1 MPAYMIALNRSVHDR
16 QNLEAYWRAAGP
28 TFEGRGAKFLSIYT
42 PLTSLELMRPL
53 EGVVLIEF
61 PDVAAAKAWYESPAY
76 QEAKR
81 HREGAADTEFFIID
95 GGLVPLED
103 RLPHIKNRQTQSIS
117 ASGR

>member
-16 QNLEAYWRAAGP
+16 QKLEAYWKAAGP

-42 PLTSLELMRPL
+42 PLAPLELMGPL

-76 QEAKR
+76 QKAKQ
-81 HREGAADTEFFIID
+81 HRDGAADTEFFIID

-103 RLPHIKNRQTQSIS
+103 RLPHIKNRQ
-117 ASGR
+117 A